1 MTSPPAPLEHVDAR
15 LTKWMARYGVTL
27 LRVSLALVF
36 LWFGTL
42 KFFPGLSPA
51 ESLATRTMERLTGG
65 AMGHDLA
72 LRALATWEVLIGL
85 GLLFGKFMRIVLALL
100 VLQMLGTLM
109 PLILFPDEVFER
121 FPFVLTL
128 EGQFIIKNAV
138 LISAAIVLGSTVR
151 GGGLVAQPEVK
162 EAADRVAKLPS

>member
-1 MTSPPAPLEHVDAR
+1 MTAPPAKLEHVDDR
-15 LTKWMARYGVTL
+15 LTKWMARNGVTL
-27 LRVSLALVF
+27 LRVSLALIF

-51 ESLATRTMERLTGG
+51 EDLATRTMERLTGG
-65 AMGHDLA
+65 AMGHDLS
-72 LRALATWEVLIGL
+72 LRVLATWEVLIGL
-85 GLLFGKFMRIVLALL
+85 GLLAGKFMRIVLALL

-128 EGQFIIKNAV
+128 E
-138 LISAAIVLGSTVR
+138 
-151 GGGLVAQPEVK
+151 
-162 EAADRVAKLPS
+162 